1 MRRIHYMVIALI
13 LLASPVWAQVICPGE
28 QACPTGYHETAVN
41 CKTCILDGY
50 TLTRP
55 TDTEVCKVG
64 FWVTPDQKQCCPD
77 GTILKS
83 DGMCCVVNES
93 DPCSCAEGW
102 HLVAPFTC
110 CPVGK
115 FLAEAKCCVTAGAT
129 CCDPGMV
136 WRLLDQENMIGRCVP
151 MAPQG
156 VVTR

>member
-1 MRRIHYMVIALI
+1 MRLLYYMVTALI
-13 LLASPVWAQVICPGE
+13 LLASVAQAQVICPGE
-28 QACPTGYHETAVN
+28 QPCPVGYHETAVN

-55 TDTEVCKVG
+55 TDTEACKVG

-102 HLVAPFTC
+102 HLVAPFKC
-110 CPVGK
+110 CPDG
-115 FLAEAKCCVTAGAT
+115 FTLAMDNDSCCTQRADGKCC
-129 CCDPGMV
+129 P
-136 WRLLDQENMIGRCVP
+136 EKYIYN
-151 MAPQG
+151 G
-156 VVTR
+156 VSGSCIPPKPTGVIVR

>member
-1 MRRIHYMVIALI
+1 MRRIHYMVLALI
-13 LLASPVWAQVICPGE
+13 LLASSVWAQVICPGE

-93 DPCSCAEGW
+93 DPCTCKAGY
-102 HLVAPFTC
+102 HQVAAHKC
-110 CPVGK
+110 CPDGSELSTDNPNCCKVGGGV
-115 FLAEAKCCVTAGAT
+115 CCAT
-129 CCDPGMV
+129 GLTFREDVG
-136 WRLLDQENMIGRCVP
+136 QCVP
-151 MAPQG
+151 GKPLAIK
-156 VVTR
+156 VR